1 MLTAN
6 YSYAIMTNAM
16 RIDITVDK
24 EHKKALSVPW
34 LRSIVRQILIAQCAE
49 ASSEVGIYIT
59 GQDKIR
65 ELNRVYRSKDC
76 PTDVLSFSFYVK
88 EAAADA
94 TTHPDFPVA
103 PTGGINLGEVVISL
117 PQAELQAAE
126 YGHSLKKELAR
137 LLIHGIMHLLGFDHE
152 KDADAEIMEDREL
165 QILKTLE
172 PSLS

>member
-1 MLTAN
+1 
-6 YSYAIMTNAM
+6 M

-24 EHKKALSVPW
+24 EFKKALSVPW
-34 LRSIVRQILIAQCAE
+34 LRSIARQILVAQCAE
-49 ASSEVGIYIT
+49 AASEVGIYIT

-76 PTDVLSFSFYVK
+76 PTDVLSFSFYVR

-94 TTHPDFPVA
+94 TTHPDFP
-103 PTGGINLGEVVISL
+103 PMPSGGINLGEVVISL
-117 PQAELQAAE
+117 PQAEAQAAE
-126 YGHSLKKELAR
+126 YGHPLNKELAR

-152 KDADAEIMEDREL
+152 KDADAEIMEDREV

-172 PSLS
+172 PQLS

>member
-1 MLTAN
+1 
-6 YSYAIMTNAM
+6 M
-16 RIDITVDK
+16 RINITVDK
-24 EHKKALSVPW
+24 DYKKSVSVPW
-34 LRSIVRQILIAQCAE
+34 LRDVVRQILVAQCAE
-49 ASSEVGIYIT
+49 AASEVGIYLT

-65 ELNRVYRSKDC
+65 ELNRVYRSKDT

-94 TTHPDFPVA
+94 TTHPDFP
-103 PTGGINLGEVVISL
+103 PSPEGGINLGEVVISV

-126 YGHSLKKELAR
+126 FGHSLNKELAR

-152 KDADAEIMEDREL
+152 VDGDAEIMETREL
-165 QILKTLE
+165 QILKLLE

>member
-1 MLTAN
+1 MLTA
-6 YSYAIMTNAM
+6 SSRYAIIVFDM
-16 RIDITVDK
+16 RIDITIDK
-24 EHKKALSVPW
+24 EFKKALSVPW
-34 LRSIVRQILIAQCAE
+34 LRGIARRILIAQCAE

-76 PTDVLSFSFYVK
+76 PTDVLSFSFFVK
-88 EAAADA
+88 EASADA
-94 TTHPDFPVA
+94 TTHPDFPIVA
-103 PTGGINLGEVVISL
+103 NSGINLGEVVISL
-117 PQAELQAAE
+117 PQAEIQAVE

-152 KDADAEIMEDREL
+152 VEADAVIMEDREL

-172 PSLS
+172 SELS

>member
-1 MLTAN
+1 
-6 YSYAIMTNAM
+6 M

-24 EHKKALSVPW
+24 EFKKALSVPW
-34 LRSIVRQILIAQCAE
+34 LRTIARQILVAQCAE
-49 ASSEVGIYIT
+49 AASEVGIYIT

-76 PTDVLSFSFYVK
+76 PTDVLSFSFYIK

-94 TTHPDFPVA
+94 TTHPDFPLA
-103 PTGGINLGEVVISL
+103 SDGSINLGEVVISL
-117 PQAELQAAE
+117 PQAEAQAAE
-126 YGHSLKKELAR
+126 YGHPLKKELAR

-152 KDADAEIMEDREL
+152 VEADADIMEDREL
-165 QILKTLE
+165 QILKLLE